1 MARWTAISF
10 QGDIQG
16 TISDNN
22 ATLAFFGTGLND
34 NICYIGLNIPFYY
47 YLTQD
52 TNAEKL
58 MQWVMGMEPGILP
71 EREIFPISVDY
82 GSDEI
87 IIDSNVDYINTGL
100 AYHDCFRSDQ
110 SIFVDNGLLITRSG
124 RTRIEI
130 VYPYLIEGIL
140 VTALGAFLLIVLLLY
155 VRRSD
160 MKDRGLIKVKE
171 KKEEPQESKEKEYFY
186 PELEKLDE
194 EKKDKEEKPAEK
206 IIEQETEKEIIEE
219 EPEEETENI
228 SEEEPLVLAETKP
241 ENSAIK
247 DFDIPMKTGD
257 DFDIPLGNR

>member
-1 MARWTAISF
+1 M
-10 QGDIQG
+10 
-16 TISDNN
+16 
-22 ATLAFFGTGLND
+22 
-34 NICYIGLNIPFYY
+34 
-47 YLTQD
+47 
-52 TNAEKL
+52 
-58 MQWVMGMEPGILP
+58 
-71 EREIFPISVDY
+71 
-82 GSDEI
+82 
-87 IIDSNVDYINTGL
+87 
-100 AYHDCFRSDQ
+100 
-110 SIFVDNGLLITRSG
+110 
-124 RTRIEI
+124 
-130 VYPYLIEGIL
+130 VYPYLFEGIL

-194 EKKDKEEKPAEK
+194 EKEDKEEKPAEK

-228 SEEEPLVLAETKP
+228 SEEEPLMLAETKP